1 MSEERLQ
8 QTLNDLGVPDYVST
22 TEERLIARLLASET
36 VDEIEQVFPE
46 RLPRIA
52 IVYENQGIALYQRWT
67 TMLENTEVLQTG
79 REAFS
84 RAFTCWRSLST
95 LNLNSNDR
103 EGSDVP
109 VSSDGLD
116 MVKPLI
122 NEELAPAELQLAFRI
137 GISGTIANRIA
148 ETRLELTRFELPDI
162 DSTSTW
168 RDRVIYSLLASV
180 IRLIRKSNGW
190 GDINEAV
197 RLIEE
202 LRQLQVEYEETYV
215 DSVEDKGEQ
224 TLRAV
229 ELVGLYHLAQLLT
242 LTGEYLQDGN
252 PPVLRLRTQLNTQL
266 DRAKTALD
274 AAKSSDLSYISTLLW
289 AGCFELIQNAIW
301 THVAGRGAAMQTF
314 ARLLADK
321 GKAKPVIELW
331 PSQQQAF
338 GKQLF
343 DTSPRAILVEM
354 PTSAGKTLLAKFL
367 IVQTKTLYPDGTIAY
382 VVPTRALVNQVTA
395 ELRRDFR
402 GFQQHGLKVEQAV
415 PVFELDPTEEELLKT
430 RPDILVT
437 TPEKLDLL
445 IKSDHEA
452 VQDLS
457 FVIADEAHNIADGG
471 RGARLELLLGT
482 IKRERPD
489 ARFLMLS
496 PFLPNGDELVRWLGE
511 DRYLPP
517 IQVDWKPSL
526 KILGTIL
533 PEGRASKRK
542 LMFQTLPAA
551 NNAVRSLISFPVGS
565 AVGVDRTVTKVT
577 VASVSAL
584 LDRGSILVLCWGP
597 GTSEEYAAQIASTR
611 PQRPLSPKAEAICRY
626 LEAEFGFNAPLVDH
640 IKRGVAY
647 HHSGLSHEARWLIE
661 SLISDGTVN
670 VICGTTTLAQGMNF
684 PISTVLIT
692 TLRKGQDS
700 TLSHNDFWNIA
711 GRAGRALVDSIGIVG
726 FPIKEDSAYENR
738 KEFLKKDAE
747 IIASQISKLF
757 DEAGNLVEEFQYNQL
772 NEIRQYPE
780 LAALMQFLAHAMR
793 VSGSSQIADEL
804 EDWLRSSLIFYQT
817 QRENP
822 VAARALINLC
832 RAYLASIRAQSSI
845 LGLADQTGF
854 ATPSVL
860 ALLARAG
867 NKRIEFE
874 DPDKWLPERLFG
886 NDIDPMRERIEAIAD
901 LPEIDLGQG
910 IDAQFNPE
918 LVARIIKD
926 WVLGKNLNELAQ
938 EYWMEQETNDKK
950 RLTKFSQYLFK
961 LIGKVSW
968 GIGALETVSL
978 SGTKDIDEN
987 VGHIPFM
994 IFYGVRQK
1002 EAIWLRMVGVP
1013 RIVADGL
1020 SETWRL
1026 KQTQSPQNYDDIRS
1040 WVSGLTDTDWL
1051 DVIPINTS
1059 LTPEDMR
1066 VIWSEFSG

>member
-1 MSEERLQ
+1 VSEERLQ
-8 QTLNDLGVPDYVST
+8 QTLTDLGVPNYVST
-22 TEERLIARLLASET
+22 TEERLIARLIASET
-36 VDEIEQVFPE
+36 VDEIEQLFPE

-52 IVYENQGIALYQRWT
+52 IVYENQGIVAYQRWT
-67 TMLENTEVLQTG
+67 TMLENTEMLQDA
-79 REAFS
+79 RASFS
-84 RAFTCWRSLST
+84 RAFICWRSLST
-95 LNLNSNDR
+95 LNVN
-103 EGSDVP
+103 GSHGKVADLLISP
-109 VSSDGLD
+109 DGLD
-116 MVKPLI
+116 MFRPLI
-122 NEELAPAELQLAFRI
+122 DEGLASAELQLAFRI
-137 GISGTIANRIA
+137 GVSGIIANRNA
-148 ETRLELTRFELPDI
+148 EARLELTRFDLAEVNN
-162 DSTSTW
+162 TSTW
-168 RDRVIYSLLASV
+168 RDRVIYSILASM

-190 GDINEAV
+190 GDINEAL
-197 RLIEE
+197 RLINQLRE
-202 LRQLQVEYEETYV
+202 LQIEYEETYV
-215 DSVEDKGEQ
+215 DNVEDKGEQ

-252 PPVLRLRTQLNTQL
+252 PPVLRLRTQLNTQW

-274 AAKSSDLSYISTLLW
+274 AAKSSDLSYLSTLMW
-289 AGCFELIQNAIW
+289 AGCFELVQNAIW
-301 THVAGRGAAMQTF
+301 THVAGRGAAVQNF

-321 GKAKPVIELW
+321 GKLKPVIELW

-367 IVQTKTLYPDGTIAY
+367 IVQTKTLYPQGTIAY
-382 VVPTRALVNQVTA
+382 VVPTRALVNQITR
-395 ELRRDFR
+395 ELRRDFQGLR
-402 GFQQHGLKVEQAV
+402 QQSLKVEQAV
-415 PVFELDPTEEELLKT
+415 PVFELDPTEAELLKT

-452 VQDLS
+452 VKDLS
-457 FVIADEAHNIADGG
+457 FIIADEAHNIADGG

-533 PEGRASKRK
+533 PEGRTSNRK
-542 LMFQTLPAA
+542 LMFRTLPAA
-551 NNAVRSLISFPVGS
+551 NNAVRDVIDFPIGS
-565 AVGVDRTVTKVT
+565 AVGVDRTVVQVT
-577 VASVSAL
+577 IASVSAL
-584 LDRGSILVLCWGP
+584 LDRGSILVLCKGP
-597 GTSEEYAAQIASTR
+597 GTSEDYAAQIASTR
-611 PQRPLSPKAEAICRY
+611 SQITLDDKAEAICRY
-626 LEAEFGFNAPLVDH
+626 LEAEFGFNAPLVNH
-640 IKRGVAY
+640 IRRGVAY

-661 SLISDGTVN
+661 SLISDGVIS

-692 TLRKGQDS
+692 TLSKGKDD

-711 GRAGRALVDSIGIVG
+711 GRAGRAMVDNIGIVG
-726 FPIKEDSAYENR
+726 FPINDSATYENR

-757 DEAGNLVEEFQYNQL
+757 DQAGNLIEDFGFKL

-793 VSGSSQIADEL
+793 ISGSSQIADEL

-822 VAARALINLC
+822 KAARTLITLC
-832 RAYLASIRAQSSI
+832 RAYLASIRAHSSI

-860 ALLARAG
+860 ALLGRTG
-867 NKRIEFE
+867 NNKDEFE
-874 DPDKWLPERLFG
+874 NPDKWLPERLFG
-886 NDIDPMRERIEAIAD
+886 NDIEPMRERIDAIAD

-918 LVARIIKD
+918 LVAKIIKD

-938 EYWMEQETNDKK
+938 EYWMEQETDDNK

-968 GIGALETVSL
+968 GMGALETVSL
-978 SGTKDIDEN
+978 AGSKDIDEN

-994 IFYGVRQK
+994 IFYGVRRK

-1020 SETWRL
+1020 SATWRR

-1040 WVSGLTDTDWL
+1040 WVGNLSDSEWRN
-1051 DVIPINTS
+1051 VIPSDTK
-1059 LTPEDMR
+1059 LTPNDMR
-1066 VIWSEFSG
+1066 VLWSEFSG

>member
-22 TEERLIARLLASET
+22 TQERLIARLLASET
-36 VDEIEQVFPE
+36 VDEVEQVFPE

-52 IVYENQGIALYQRWT
+52 IVYENQGVSAYQRWT
-67 TMLENTEVLQTG
+67 TMLDNTELLQDG
-79 REAFS
+79 RESFS

-95 LNLNSNDR
+95 LNLNGNDR
-103 EGSDVP
+103 KAADVP
-109 VSSDGLD
+109 VSASGLD
-116 MVKPLI
+116 MFRPLI
-122 NEELAPAELQLAFRI
+122 NEEIAPAELQLAFRI
-137 GISGTIANRIA
+137 GVSGVIASRVA
-148 ETRLELTRFELPDI
+148 ETRLELTRFNLTDVG
-162 DSTSTW
+162 STSIW
-168 RDRVIYSLLASV
+168 RDRVIYSLLISV
-180 IRLIRKSNGW
+180 IRLIRKSDGW
-190 GDINEAV
+190 GDINEAL
-197 RLIEE
+197 RLISE
-202 LRQLQVEYEETYV
+202 LRKLQTEYEETYV
-215 DSVEDKGEQ
+215 DSAEDKGEQ

-252 PPVLRLRTQLNTQL
+252 PPILRLRTQLNTQW

-274 AAKSSDLSYISTLLW
+274 AAKSSDLSYLSTLLW
-289 AGCFELIQNAIW
+289 AGCFELVQNAIW
-301 THVAGRGAAMQTF
+301 THVSGRGAAIEDF

-321 GKAKPVIELW
+321 GKVKPVIELW

-367 IVQTKTLYPDGTIAY
+367 IVQTKTIYPHGTIAY
-382 VVPTRALVNQVTA
+382 VVPTRALVNQITM
-395 ELRRDFR
+395 ELRRDFK
-402 GFQQHGLKVEQAV
+402 GFQQQNLKVEQAV

-452 VQDLS
+452 VKDLS

-496 PFLPNGDELVRWLGE
+496 PYLPNGNELVRWLGE
-511 DRYLPP
+511 DRYLSP
-517 IQVDWKPSL
+517 IKVDWKPSL
-526 KILGTIL
+526 KIVGVMRL
-533 PEGRASKRK
+533 EGKPSKQK
-542 LMFQTLPAA
+542 LMFRTLPAA
-551 NNAVRSLISFPVGS
+551 DNAVREVIDFPIGS
-565 AVGVDRTVTKVT
+565 AIRVGKSVIQVT

-584 LDRGSILVLCWGP
+584 LDRGSILVLCKGP
-597 GTSEEYAAQIASTR
+597 ASSESYAAQVASTR
-611 PQRPLSPKAEAICRY
+611 PQRTLSAKAEAICRY
-626 LEAEFGFNAPLVDH
+626 LEAEFGFEAPLVNH
-640 IKRGVAY
+640 IRRGVAY
-647 HHSGLSHEARWLIE
+647 HHAGLSQEARWLIE
-661 SLISDGTVN
+661 SLISDGTIN

-692 TLRKGQDS
+692 TLTKGQNG

-711 GRAGRALVDSIGIVG
+711 GRAGRALVDNIGIVG
-726 FPIKEDSAYENR
+726 FPIKEDATYDNL

-747 IIASQISKLF
+747 TIASQISNLF
-757 DEAGNLVEEFQYNQL
+757 DEAGNLVEQFEFTL

-780 LAALMQFLAHAMR
+780 LAALLQFLAHAMR
-793 VSGSSQIADEL
+793 VSGSARIADEL

-822 VAARALINLC
+822 AAAKALINLC
-832 RAYLASIRAQSSI
+832 RAYLASIRVHSSI

-860 ALLARAG
+860 ALLGRAE
-867 NKRIEFE
+867 NNRNEFE
-874 DPDKWLPERLFG
+874 DPAKWLPERLFG
-886 NDIDPMRERIEAIAD
+886 NDIVPMRERIEAIAD

-910 IDAQFNPE
+910 TNAQFNPE
-918 LVARIIKD
+918 LVAKIITD

-938 EYWMEQETNDKK
+938 EYWMAPETDDNK
-950 RLTKFSQYLFK
+950 RLTKFSKYLFN

-968 GIGALETVSL
+968 GIGALETVTL
-978 SGTKDIDEN
+978 SGSKDIDEN

-1020 SETWRL
+1020 SDTWRL

-1040 WVSGLTDTDWL
+1040 WVSSLSDSEWRK
-1051 DVIPINTS
+1051 VIPSNTR